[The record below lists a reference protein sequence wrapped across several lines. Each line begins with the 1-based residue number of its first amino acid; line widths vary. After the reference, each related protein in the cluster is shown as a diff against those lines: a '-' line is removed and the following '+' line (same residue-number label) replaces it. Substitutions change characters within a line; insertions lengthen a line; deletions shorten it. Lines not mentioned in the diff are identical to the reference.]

1 MASDA
6 HSPQQPPWLAEILAS
21 DRLTDAQRDQAKWM
35 GDTYELLMEL
45 SRFSLSEY
53 SEQVQN
59 LDRIGLMAGR
69 ALLLAQRVQPLA
81 QGLAGQATSDSARS

>member
-6 HSPQQPPWLAEILAS
+6 PSPQQPPWLHDILAS
-21 DRLTDAQRDQAKWM
+21 DRLTDAQRSQAQWM
-35 GDTYELLMEL
+35 GETYELLMEL

-59 LDRIGLMAGR
+59 LDRISLMAGR

-81 QGLAGQATSDSARS
+81 QGLAGQPAPDSARG